1 VRWNGHEQA
10 RSVRAC
16 STDGGKLR
24 SLSLVICP
32 KCQNVM
38 TTVDKNGIHIEQCGG
53 CRGIFLDRGEL
64 EQIVRA
70 ENSYYGSA
78 PPPPYSPTTQPPPP
92 PPPPAPHAAPA
103 PTQHY
108 GQPPYYGDSPK
119 PYRGG
124 GYYGDSPRPYQGGY
138 YGDSPRP
145 YGGYRRRRSFL
156 ESLFD

>member
-1 VRWNGHEQA
+1 
-10 RSVRAC
+10 
-16 STDGGKLR
+16 
-24 SLSLVICP
+24 
-32 KCQNVM
+32 M
-38 TTVDKNGIHIEQCGG
+38 DKNGIHIEQCGG